1 MENSKIVKYTIGF
14 LGQLTQKFDKCF
26 VMEGVETAD
35 QKDFIKSYQ
44 YQQMYIQGYFYEE
57 YGRTLSISME
67 QMNAVS

>member
-44 YQQMYIQGYFYEE
+44 YQQMYIQGYFYEKPMPLYE
-57 YGRTLSISME
+57 LI
-67 QMNAVS
+67 